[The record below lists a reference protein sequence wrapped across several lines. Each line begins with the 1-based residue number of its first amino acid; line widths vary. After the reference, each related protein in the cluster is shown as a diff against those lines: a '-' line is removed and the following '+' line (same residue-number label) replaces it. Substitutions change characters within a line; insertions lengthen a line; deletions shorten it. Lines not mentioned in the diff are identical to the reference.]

1 MVIKIGGQKRWL
13 WRAVDDEG
21 VVLDMLV
28 QRRRNKKAALRLICK
43 LMKNTRVQ
51 PETITTDKLAS
62 HGAALRE
69 RINTALRIPRT
80 ADVKVP
86 LSPVRPL
93 GGGSC
98 FSVAARVGVEAALVG
113 AQR

>member
-1 MVIKIGGQKRWL
+1 MDGRGRWIDNVFIERL
-13 WRAVDDEG
+13 WRSLKYECVYLHAF
-21 VVLDMLV
+21 
-28 QRRRNKKAALRLICK
+28 
-43 LMKNTRVQ
+43 
-51 PETITTDKLAS
+51 ETGSEL
-62 HGAALRE
+62 